1 MKAVHIVSGWQQAN
15 NWRNAVGAANQ
26 QFMAVHDAANAAF
39 AGANTNYWQGM
50 ASLAATAA
58 LKRVQAQAAAKTA
71 ALHNL
76 TAAVGATVNKTA

>member
-1 MKAVHIVSGWQQAN
+1 MSVHSVSSLQYTNQWN
-15 NWRNAVGAANQ
+15 NGRTAAIQ
-26 QFMAVHDAANAAF
+26 QFLAVHDAANAAF
-39 AGANTNYWQGM
+39 ANANTNYWQGM